1 MSRIHSRRV
10 FLAAGPATA
19 IFASLGAAA
28 RAEARSAIARAPV
41 SNALSRAIERHRAAN
56 DACEACRGDD
66 ETIDRLSDAEFDAR
80 ADLAAL
86 PVSSTEELFA
96 KLRYLLEVEKS
107 AWRGLMIGGD
117 FDLSDKFGSVCLALD
132 LHLNPEA

>member
-1 MSRIHSRRV
+1 MSD
-10 FLAAGPATA
+10 
-19 IFASLGAAA
+19 
-28 RAEARSAIARAPV
+28 
-41 SNALSRAIERHRAAN
+41 ALSQAIERHRAASET
-56 DACEACRGDD
+56 CEACRGDD
-66 ETIDRLSDAEFDAR
+66 DEIDRLSDAEFDAR

-107 AWRGLMIGGD
+107 EWWGSMIGGK
-117 FDLSDKFGSVCLALD
+117 FDLSDKFGSICFALD

>member
-1 MSRIHSRRV
+1 MDDPPPSYTLSD
-10 FLAAGPATA
+10 
-19 IFASLGAAA
+19 
-28 RAEARSAIARAPV
+28 
-41 SNALSRAIERHRAAN
+41 ALRQAIERHRAAS

-66 ETIDRLSDAEFDAR
+66 DEINCLADAEFDAR

-86 PVSSTEELFA
+86 PASSTEELFA

-117 FDLSDKFGSVCLALD
+117 FDLSDKFGSICFALD